1 MRKLMAADLSPNAQA
16 ILLLTAPLLA
26 GRRRRPPRPRTQRG
40 SVRAAKLR
48 PLSTAEYRDFAKRLR
63 AIHREPADL
72 LGNDAR
78 ETVRESLASLDAER
92 IHRLLGRGFLL
103 AQAIERWRARALWV
117 VTRADPDYPRRLK
130 VRMRGNAP
138 PVLYGCGDRTIL
150 DGGGLAVVGS
160 RKVKEDLIE
169 YTEDVGKLS
178 AEANTA
184 IISGGARG
192 VDQAAMR
199 GALEAGGRSVGVL
212 ANGLERAALNRG
224 NRGALMEGQ
233 LVLVCPYDPA
243 APFVVGHA
251 MQRNK
256 LIYALSDAALVVNS
270 DHGHGGTW
278 AGATDQ
284 LDKLGFVSV
293 YVRACGERSEGLERL
308 LDRGAKPWPNPK
320 TPEALQSILQGDP
333 LQDQLPSPASPPAS
347 GQYGL
352 SLLENREVREDRPD
366 QPFHGQR
373 DDRTANGAE
382 DHGPSPVAGDFPE
395 VPAPASLATPQ
406 EKLLLAISGDMSRQ
420 EILAALGLRN
430 LGNLRKRYLKPCLDE
445 GWIEMTIPEKPSSVN
460 QRFRLTPA
468 GRVHRKDIGLKT
480 AGD

>member
-1 MRKLMAADLSPNAQA
+1 MPNDLSANAQA

-26 GRRRRPPRPRTQRG
+26 GSRRSPRRVATGRE
-40 SVRAAKLR
+40 SVRSAHPR

-72 LGNDAR
+72 LGDDAR
-78 ETVRESLASLDAER
+78 ETVRESLASMDAER
-92 IHRLLGRGFLL
+92 ILRLLGRGFLL
-103 AQAIERWRARALWV
+103 AQALERWRSRALWV

-130 VRMRGNAP
+130 ARMRGNAP

-178 AEANTA
+178 VEANTT
-184 IISGGARG
+184 IMTGGARG

-243 APFVVGHA
+243 ARFVVGHA

-278 AGATDQ
+278 AGATEQ
-284 LDKLGFVSV
+284 LAKLRFASV
-293 YVRACGERSEGLERL
+293 YVRASGRRSKGLDGL
-308 LDRGAKPWPNPK
+308 LDRGAKSWPNPQ
-320 TPEALQSILQGDP
+320 TPDELRGILRGD
-333 LQDQLPSPASPPAS
+333 SPRNQASAS
-347 GQYGL
+347 AQ
-352 SLLENREVREDRPD
+352 
-366 QPFHGQR
+366 Q
-373 DDRTANGAE
+373 TA
-382 DHGPSPVAGDFPE
+382 
-395 VPAPASLATPQ
+395 
-406 EKLLLAISGDMSRQ
+406 SRQ
-420 EILAALGLRN
+420 YELA
-430 LGNLRKRYLKPCLDE
+430 C
-445 GWIEMTIPEKPSSVN
+445 S
-460 QRFRLTPA
+460 
-468 GRVHRKDIGLKT
+468 
-480 AGD
+480 

>member
-1 MRKLMAADLSPNAQA
+1 MTADLSPNAQA

-40 SVRAAKLR
+40 SGRAAKLR
-48 PLSTAEYRDFAKRLR
+48 PLSTTEYRDFARRLR

-72 LGNDAR
+72 LGSDAR

-103 AQAIERWRARALWV
+103 AQAVERWRARALWV
-117 VTRADPDYPRRLK
+117 ATRADPDYPRRLK
-130 VRMRGNAP
+130 TRMRGNAP

-160 RKVKEDLIE
+160 RKVREDVIE

-178 AEANTA
+178 AEANTT

-199 GALEAGGRSVGVL
+199 GALEAGGQSVGVL

-224 NRGALMEGQ
+224 NRSALMEGQ

-243 APFVVGHA
+243 ARFVVGHA

-284 LDKLGFVSV
+284 LDKLRFVSI
-293 YVRACGERSEGLERL
+293 YVRAGGRRSKDLEGL
-308 LDRGAKPWPNPK
+308 LDRGAKSWPNPR
-320 TPEALQSILQGDP
+320 TPEELTQVVRGEPLEDQSLTP
-333 LQDQLPSPASPPAS
+333 VPPTES
-347 GQYGL
+347 GQYDL
-352 SLLENREVREDRPD
+352 SLGESSEVREDRPD
-366 QPFHGQR
+366 QPTKAQQEDATSDGP
-373 DDRTANGAE
+373 DDRTPTAAVE
-382 DHGPSPVAGDFPE
+382 HLPE
-395 VPAPASLATPQ
+395 VAETASLATPR
-406 EKLLLAISGDMSRQ
+406 EKLLLAISGSMNRQ
-420 EILAALGLRN
+420 DILTALGLRS
-430 LGNLRKRYLKPCLDE
+430 LGNLRERYLRPCLHA

-460 QRFRLTPA
+460 QRFRLTSA
-468 GRVHRKDIGLKT
+468 GRDHLKELRKECHMKASLP
-480 AGD
+480 

>member
-1 MRKLMAADLSPNAQA
+1 MIADLSPNAQA

-26 GRRRRPPRPRTQRG
+26 GRRRRPPRPRTQSG
-40 SVRAAKLR
+40 GVRAAKLR

-72 LGNDAR
+72 LGSHAR

-103 AQAIERWRARALWV
+103 AQAVERWRARALWV

-130 VRMRGNAP
+130 ARMRGNAP

-160 RKVKEDLIE
+160 RKVNEDLVE
-169 YTEDVGKLS
+169 YTENVGKLS

-224 NRGALMEGQ
+224 NRSALMEGQ

-243 APFVVGHA
+243 ARFLVGHA

-270 DHGHGGTW
+270 DHEHGGTW

-293 YVRACGERSEGLERL
+293 YVRACGERSEGLDGL
-308 LDRGAKPWPNPK
+308 LDRGAKSWPNPK
-320 TPEALQSILQGDP
+320 TPEELELVLRGVPFDDQSP
-333 LQDQLPSPASPPAS
+333 TPAPSTES
-347 GQYGL
+347 GQYDL
-352 SLLENREVREDRPD
+352 ALAESSEVREDRPG
-366 QPFHGQR
+366 QPTKAQR
-373 DDRTANGAE
+373 KHATRDGPEERTPTAAVE
-382 DHGPSPVAGDFPE
+382 HLPE
-395 VPAPASLATPQ
+395 VAETASLATPR

-420 EILAALGLRN
+420 DILAALGLRN
-430 LGNLRKRYLKPCLDE
+430 LGNLRERYLRPCLDS

-468 GRVHRKDIGLKT
+468 GWDHRKELGLKT

>member
-1 MRKLMAADLSPNAQA
+1 MNADLSPNAQA

-40 SVRAAKLR
+40 SVGAAKLR

-63 AIHREPADL
+63 AIRREPADL
-72 LGNDAR
+72 LGSDAR

-103 AQAIERWRARALWV
+103 AQAVERWRTRALWV
-117 VTRADPDYPRRLK
+117 VTRADPDYPRKLK
-130 VRMRGNAP
+130 TRMRGNAP

-178 AEANTA
+178 AEANTT
-184 IISGGARG
+184 IISGCARG

-224 NRGALMEGQ
+224 NRSALMEGQ

-243 APFVVGHA
+243 ARFVVGHA

-284 LDKLGFVSV
+284 LDKLRFVSV
-293 YVRACGERSEGLERL
+293 YVRASGRRSKGLEGL
-308 LDRGAKPWPNPK
+308 LDRGATSWPNPR
-320 TPEALQSILQGDP
+320 TPDELERVLRGEP
-333 LQDQLPSPASPPAS
+333 LEDQSPASAPTKS
-347 GQYGL
+347 GQYDL
-352 SLLENREVREDRPD
+352 SLAESSEVREDRPD
-366 QPFHGQR
+366 QSTKAQGEDATSDGPEDGTL
-373 DDRTANGAE
+373 TAAVEHRPELAE
-382 DHGPSPVAGDFPE
+382 T
-395 VPAPASLATPQ
+395 ASLATPR
-406 EKLLLAISGDMSRQ
+406 EKLLLSISGDMSRQ
-420 EILAALGLRN
+420 DILTALGLRN
-430 LGNLRKRYLKPCLDE
+430 LGNLRKRYLKPCLE
-445 GWIEMTIPEKPSSVN
+445 QGWIEMTIPEKPSSVN
-460 QRFRLTPA
+460 QRFRLTQV
-468 GRVHRKDIGLKT
+468 GRDHLKELGLT
-480 AGD
+480 PTGN